1 MTLFC
6 VVYSIVQDIAAGQSI
21 GSLRGDGDNCFS
33 YMSMFSYEFVFTLCL
48 TKEIFEITKLLGQA
62 LRKKSQDIVNPI
74 HLVSSTKECL
84 EQLRSDDGY
93 QEFIVTVIEF
103 CENHSTEIPNFEEI
117 YIIVL
122 PGHSSS

>member
-1 MTLFC
+1 
-6 VVYSIVQDIAAGQSI
+6 
-21 GSLRGDGDNCFS
+21 
-33 YMSMFSYEFVFTLCL
+33 MFSYEFVFTLCL